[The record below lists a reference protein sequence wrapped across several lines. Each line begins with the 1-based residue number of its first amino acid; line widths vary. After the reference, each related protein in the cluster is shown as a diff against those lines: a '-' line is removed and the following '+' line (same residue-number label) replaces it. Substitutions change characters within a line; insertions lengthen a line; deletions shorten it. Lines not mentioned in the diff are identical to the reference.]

1 MKKQVKPKKISWPF
15 KTVSPEL
22 DKQREITDSMMEA
35 LGFRPPFEGEV
46 QGFASSGK
54 ALRANQGKRRLSLL
68 PMDVLEP
75 IVEVLEFGAQKYA
88 AWNFA
93 EGDGLSWTEVS
104 ESLQRHLNAWNQG
117 EDLDPESGKPHL
129 GHIGCNLFFLL
140 YYMKYAERYNVRDD
154 RFKR

>member
-1 MKKQVKPKKISWPF
+1 MKKYIKLNDPRAVA
-15 KTVSPEL
+15 
-22 DKQREITDSMMEA
+22 DSMMEA
-35 LGFRPPFEGEV
+35 LGYKQMNPPFEGEPE
-46 QGFASSGK
+46 GFNKDIENPPGK
-54 ALRANQGKRRLSLL
+54 ALRANQGKRNLSLL

-129 GHIGCNLFFLL
+129 GHIGANLFFLL